1 MPLTI
6 PAHQIAVLPL
16 LGNRA
21 GLPAGALLLGTALP
35 DLSFVFGGPALNL
48 HAHGALGPLVMAPTL
63 GLALYLWGAHI
74 LAPTLATALPASGQL
89 PLARLCQPPPATRL
103 STGSLALAALA
114 LLLGA
119 YSHLLLDGFTH
130 GNMWPARVAYPGAR
144 LAAFGLELPLSK
156 ALQLGLSA
164 LASIWVL
171 IHLGRAL
178 YRAAPVAEDP
188 AWRAQLGSLAL
199 TGLFGAGL
207 GFGLFVA
214 LAGLPHGSVALQR
227 ALFSPALAGAFLGV
241 SAVCLP
247 RALQRARSSPSGA
260 CPLAACATDARD
272 ETARPTPAAA
282 GAASPAPA
290 TPRPSSAP

>member
-21 GLPAGALLLGTALP
+21 ALPAGALLLGTALP

-74 LAPTLATALPASGQL
+74 LAPTLATALPATGQL
-89 PLARLCQPPPATRL
+89 PLARLCQPPAPRRL
-103 STGSLALAALA
+103 GAGSLALATLA
-114 LLLGA
+114 LLIGA
-119 YSHLLLDGFTH
+119 YSHLALDGFTH
-130 GNMWPARVAYPGAR
+130 GNMWPARVAYPGVA

-164 LASIWVL
+164 LASVWVL
-171 IHLGRAL
+171 IYFGRAL

-188 AWRAQLGSLAL
+188 TWRAQLGSLAL
-199 TGLFGAGL
+199 TGLAGAGL
-207 GFGLFVA
+207 GFALFVA
-214 LAGLPHGSVALQR
+214 VAGLPQGSVAVQR

-247 RALQRARSSPSGA
+247 RALQRARSSASAA
-260 CPLAACATDARD
+260 CPPAACATDARD
-272 ETARPTPAAA
+272 ETALPTPAAA